1 MTDLHKRIL
10 CAVICFVFLFSLCSC
25 SLFEKSS
32 DNDLPSSGNVTGG
45 NNALSDNS
53 EHYSVGEAFVVTDS
67 PYKKIRLTN
76 GYNALETDAQRLCY
90 QKMATAVLSVSN
102 EKTADGFYCV
112 DKVVIPGVNITN
124 SELRLVIAAFL
135 EDNPQVFWLGST
147 FGYANNGSTHLQM
160 YSLVSAD
167 ELKEMILNLN
177 EKVQEIIS
185 QIPTGSDE
193 YEREL
198 FIHDYIID
206 SCEYDETVKT
216 INDGYEAFTP
226 YGALVNQKA
235 VCEGYSKSFQLL
247 LSQVGVESINVIG
260 NGRQQLHMWN
270 GIRLDNDWYYTDVT
284 WDDSSE
290 FSRYDYFN
298 ITTQQIQSDH
308 KIAGEYSDFTDAEIC
323 GENGTPAN
331 FNTFVPNCVSSEQ
344 NYYSKTAVKLYGFGG
359 DYDEAMIQALVDA
372 ALQGEHYIS
381 IYIDPLSLDYSLA
394 YDELF
399 GETGYKFFEYIDNA
413 NYRLDTSYKID
424 RDSVSVVKKES
435 KSVVTVKILYI

>member
-177 EKVQEIIS
+177 EKVQEII
-185 QIPTGSDE
+185 
-193 YEREL
+193 
-198 FIHDYIID
+198 
-206 SCEYDETVKT
+206 
-216 INDGYEAFTP
+216 
-226 YGALVNQKA
+226 
-235 VCEGYSKSFQLL
+235 
-247 LSQVGVESINVIG
+247 
-260 NGRQQLHMWN
+260 
-270 GIRLDNDWYYTDVT
+270 
-284 WDDSSE
+284 
-290 FSRYDYFN
+290 
-298 ITTQQIQSDH
+298 
-308 KIAGEYSDFTDAEIC
+308 
-323 GENGTPAN
+323 
-331 FNTFVPNCVSSEQ
+331 
-344 NYYSKTAVKLYGFGG
+344 
-359 DYDEAMIQALVDA
+359 
-372 ALQGEHYIS
+372 
-381 IYIDPLSLDYSLA
+381 
-394 YDELF
+394 
-399 GETGYKFFEYIDNA
+399 
-413 NYRLDTSYKID
+413 
-424 RDSVSVVKKES
+424 
-435 KSVVTVKILYI
+435 